1 MFYDIQDSTVL
12 SIHNTYSKGEVGGRR
27 GFVLFAKPLFHPTNE
42 TPLIQIMMCFRHI
55 YHCRFALPLPE
66 PNVQS
71 GSPDVKG
78 ILLAS

>member
-1 MFYDIQDSTVL
+1 MTYKTVQCYL
-12 SIHNTYSKGEVGGRR
+12 YIIHIVRVGWGGRR